1 MKNQNKIVKIASSG
15 SKEGI
20 LKLLIEYF
28 YLNEG
33 VINHETGECFN
44 AKGKMKCKCMYVKG
58 RYILYYP
65 E

>member
-1 MKNQNKIVKIASSG
+1 MKTKINKVASSG

-20 LKLLIEYF
+20 LKLLIEHF
-28 YLNEG
+28 FLAEG

-44 AKGKMKCKCMYVKG
+44 RNGKMNVRCMCVKG